1 MKLNMDI
8 ARQTDCKI
16 AAAKQSSNGSILGL
30 SNEIV
35 CILAAQRAVKLP
47 RQRVCL
53 DSKSVCIVLTKILAS
68 IQLKQQILGPTKK
81 TQFSINYLFFLA
93 YNLCSVGPENSIY
106 PRGKAQGPTSFSE
119 RGFFFSEIRQLSD
132 QA

>member
-1 MKLNMDI
+1 MDI

-68 IQLKQQILGPTKK
+68 ILTTETANFGIDK
-81 TQFSINYLFFLA
+81 
-93 YNLCSVGPENSIY
+93 ENSILNKLSILLSIQLMFC
-106 PRGKAQGPTSFSE
+106 RAGK
-119 RGFFFSEIRQLSD
+119 
-132 QA
+132 